1 MTDGLPD
8 MPAMDAVGLAE
19 RVLLV
24 CGVIERS
31 LSELEGLAPDGSEAE
46 AALVSLD
53 KMKWVLR
60 NSARD
65 ALDLAGRGGG
75 PAP

>member
-24 CGVIERS
+24 CGIIERN
-31 LSELEGLAPDGSEAE
+31 LAKLDGLAPDGSEAE

-53 KMKWVLR
+53 KMRWVLR
-60 NSARD
+60 NSATD
-65 ALDLAGRGGG
+65 ALDLAGRGGD

>member
-1 MTDGLPD
+1 MTGGPSVQ
-8 MPAMDAVGLAE
+8 PEMDATGLAE

-24 CGVIERS
+24 CGIIERN
-31 LSELEGLAPDGSEAE
+31 LAKLDGLAPDGSEAE

-53 KMKWVLR
+53 KMRWVLV

-65 ALDLAGRGGG
+65 ALEIAGRGGDA
-75 PAP
+75 AP